1 MVKLRMQRAGKAH
14 QPFYRIVAAHSTRPR
29 NGAFV
34 ERIGTYNATSRPAQ
48 VTIDEAKA
56 LKWLQNG
63 AQPSDTVRSLFQK
76 AGILHKHRLMRR
88 GFTPEQISAE
98 MEQWKSR
105 QTTKAAEKRV
115 KRTKSLRKKTEAKT
129 DEATPAATE

>member
-1 MVKLRMQRAGKAH
+1 LVKLRMQRAGKAH

-34 ERIGTYNATSRPAQ
+34 DKIGTYNAIKRPAE
-48 VTIDEAKA
+48 VIIDEAKA

-88 GFTPEQISAE
+88 GFNAEQISAE
-98 MEQWKSR
+98 MEQWKAR
-105 QTTKAAEKRV
+105 QTKKAADKRV
-115 KRTKSLRKKTEAKT
+115 KKTKSLRKKADAKT
-129 DEATPAATE
+129 AETAPVTE